1 MNDMTPSKVY
11 EFLKQFSES
20 LENKAK
26 EIDPETRVLI
36 SYANTITTID
46 KLQSDDL
53 EYLSLT
59 ISADSKY
66 DACLR
71 SMITMITEPCQHIYD
86 GFGGCI
92 EYNGENIDVEI
103 VYVLQGYDNKII
115 IHISDSFDRFM
126 KSFDKMY
133 KTACN
138 TKFEFNDGTEEEQL
152 ERLKPIFADIEAY
165 CKKEQLEPLGYF
177 DNPVNEPLKP
187 IFNDIEAY
195 CNNVFSQQEVHD
207 KFIEQQYISQGKIC
221 RIMHDPDGLLTEE
234 VNSDESAEE
243 IFEENAQGDEA

>member
-1 MNDMTPSKVY
+1 MTPSKVY

-26 EIDPETRVLI
+26 EIDPDTRVLI
-36 SYANTITTID
+36 SYANVTTTID
-46 KLQSDDL
+46 NLKTDDL
-53 EYLSLT
+53 EYLSFT

-86 GFGGCI
+86 GFGGYI
-92 EYNGENIDVEI
+92 EYNDENIDVEA
-103 VYVLQGYDNKII
+103 VYISQGYNVII
-115 IHISDSFDRFM
+115 IHISDSFDKIM

-138 TKFEFNDGTEEEQL
+138 TKFEFNDGTKEEQL
-152 ERLKPIFADIEAY
+152 ERLPIFTDIEAY
-165 CKKEQLEPLGYF
+165 CKKEQLEPLGSYGYM
-177 DNPVNEPLKP
+177 DHPANEPLKP
-187 IFNDIEAY
+187 IFADIEAY
-195 CNNVFSQQEVHD
+195 CNDVFSQQEVHD
-207 KFIEQQYISQGKIC
+207 KFIEQQYASQGKIC

-234 VNSDESAEE
+234 VDSDELAEE
-243 IFEENAQGDEA
+243 IFEENTQGDEA

>member
-1 MNDMTPSKVY
+1 MNNMIPSKVY

-20 LENKAK
+20 LEAKAK
-26 EIDPETRVLI
+26 EIDPDTRVLI
-36 SYANTITTID
+36 SYANVTTTID
-46 KLQSDDL
+46 NLKTDDL

-71 SMITMITEPCQHIYD
+71 SMIPMITEPCQHIYD
-86 GFGGCI
+86 GFGGYI
-92 EYNGENIDVEI
+92 EYNGENIDVET
-103 VYVLQGYDNKII
+103 VYISQGYNVII
-115 IHISDSFDRFM
+115 IHISDSFDKVM

-152 ERLKPIFADIEAY
+152 KRLKPIFADIEAY
-165 CKKEQLEPLGYF
+165 CKKEQLEPLGYM
-177 DNPVNEPLKP
+177 DHPANEPLKP
-187 IFNDIEAY
+187 IFADIEAY
-195 CNNVFSQQEVHD
+195 CNDVFSQQEVHD
-207 KFIEQQYISQGKIC
+207 KFIEQQYAAQGKIC

-234 VNSDESAEE
+234 VDSDEFAEE
-243 IFEENAQGDEA
+243 IFEENTQGDEA